1 MFPRA
6 NAPMFCR
13 RHPCFPW
20 SFHFKLQS
28 LKIYNCAGKGF
39 WVPSQQLSV
48 RQNRGWPRAHPHHKS
63 LHAQQHLLQE
73 VITCGMFSV
82 ALEAAQRLV
91 IIPETYQKQEFIV
104 ELLYGMIF
112 SINNFNNLTG
122 TKINLPF
129 SSASITKE

>member
-1 MFPRA
+1 
-6 NAPMFCR
+6 
-13 RHPCFPW
+13 
-20 SFHFKLQS
+20 
-28 LKIYNCAGKGF
+28 
-39 WVPSQQLSV
+39 
-48 RQNRGWPRAHPHHKS
+48 
-63 LHAQQHLLQE
+63 
-73 VITCGMFSV
+73 MFSV